1 MIKKFMII
9 IILAFFMISAVSA
22 SDINETVN
30 SDNIEIQIQEFVE
43 VNQFDLGELKIDDV
57 VENDVVSEEEIAP
70 IENNQEYSDSY
81 IINEPENYNEIENYQ
96 YNDTY
101 IEALLNETLN
111 NDAGL
116 DFNNYL
122 IVSSH
127 IFNDFLTDY
136 EVFICMELG
145 SCFKTIDF
153 GESLSEFKQE
163 IDKFKALTHDDLIF
177 YNDYYHILTH
187 DVEKSI
193 VLSNDKL
200 HTKFAFS
207 INNSIVG
214 SAGRIVVGAEG
225 FINNILN
232 SNFLNFNLFS
242 LSCFQIFSN
251 FMQIFIN
258 FNYYEYGFFPSKT
271 IE

>member
-1 MIKKFMII
+1 
-9 IILAFFMISAVSA
+9 MISAVSA

-43 VNQFDLGELKIDDV
+43 VNQFDLEELKIDDV

-81 IINEPENYNEIENYQ
+81 VINEPENYNEIKNYQ
-96 YNDTY
+96 YNNSY

-111 NDAGL
+111 NDTGL

-136 EVFICMELG
+136 EVFICMELDL
-145 SCFKTIDF
+145 CFKTIDF
-153 GESLSEFKQE
+153 GENLSEFKQK
-163 IDKFKALTHDDLIF
+163 IDKFKVLAHDDLIF
-177 YNDYYHILTH
+177 YNNYYHILTH

-193 VLSNDKL
+193 FLSNDKL

-207 INNSIVG
+207 IDNSIVG
-214 SAGRIVVGAEG
+214 SADGIVGSAYG
-225 FINNILN
+225 FINTILN

-242 LSCFQIFSN
+242 LSCFQTFSN

-258 FNYYEYGFFPSKT
+258 FNYYKYGFFPSKT